1 MGNKA
6 WLAVFLVFLGCCS
19 NVVFLELLVTAHPG
33 SGNII
38 TFAQFVVVAVEGF
51 VNEMNFGRKEN
62 AIPLSYYF
70 YMVVMF
76 LSVNVLNNY
85 ALNFHIPLPLHMI
98 FRSGSLIANLLM
110 GILLLKK
117 RYSLSKYLAVGCITV
132 GICISTIASS
142 TSKVSSTPVNVS
154 SSDDNATAAAEA
166 PTVPIFEWSI
176 GIGMLTFALF
186 ASALMGIYQE
196 KMYAKFGKHPHEAL
210 FFVHALSL
218 PAFALMWT
226 DVAKH
231 AALYQASPILTVP
244 IISKFISVPSM
255 WAWLFGNVVTQLMCI
270 KGVYILTS
278 EVPSLIC
285 TLVVTLRKFFSLLFS
300 IYYFQNPFSVY
311 HWIGTSLVFG
321 GTIIFLDL
329 INTIRNQIQGSTGG
343 IVAKKDVTS
352 SGADT
357 SITTNTITTTTDDVT
372 NDVKYTE
379 LKKKE

>member
-1 MGNKA
+1 MSKA
-6 WLAVFLVFLGCCS
+6 WLAVFLVFAGCCS
-19 NVVFLELLVTAHPG
+19 NVVFLELLITAHPG
-33 SGNII
+33 AGNII
-38 TFAQFVVVAVEGF
+38 TFAQFVVVALEGF
-51 VNEMNFGRKEN
+51 VNDMNWGKKTN

-70 YMVVMF
+70 LLVLMF

-98 FRSGSLIANLLM
+98 FRSGSLIANLVL

-117 RYSLSKYLAVGCITV
+117 RYSTSKYMAVICITI
-132 GICISTIASS
+132 GICLSTLASSSSKPSASSASKNATSGDPVTSTI
-142 TSKVSSTPVNVS
+142 PV
-154 SSDDNATAAAEA
+154 
-166 PTVPIFEWSI
+166 VPIWERLV

-226 DVAKH
+226 DIAKH
-231 AALYQASPILTVP
+231 ADLFQASPALNVP
-244 IISKFISVPSM
+244 IISKIVTVPSM
-255 WAWLFGNVVTQLMCI
+255 WAWLLGNVVTQLTCI
-270 KGVYILTS
+270 KGVYILSS
-278 EVPSLIC
+278 EVSSLAC

-300 IYYFQNPFSVY
+300 IYYFENPFSLY

-329 INTIRNQIQGSTGG
+329 ISMIRNQYASGDKVASTDNAPVNNDG
-343 IVAKKDVTS
+343 D
-352 SGADT
+352 
-357 SITTNTITTTTDDVT
+357 
-372 NDVKYTE
+372 DVKYTE
-379 LKKKE
+379 IKKKE